1 MRIIAGQYKGR
12 KLVTAKGEWLRP
24 TSDRN
29 REFIF
34 SYLGALVQ
42 EATVLDLFAGTGG
55 LGIEALSRG
64 ARSAVFVDH
73 SIQAVELIRK
83 NLVWV
88 AQPTEVFRM
97 EARSFL
103 QKTATPV
110 DLLFADPPYRFDS
123 FDEIMRLILD
133 RRLLTE
139 QGLLIYESGA
149 RNPLPA
155 VPGFYEKKQK
165 GLGDTRVLFYGIRYE
180 D

>member
-12 KLVTAKGEWLRP
+12 KLITAKGEWLRP

-34 SYLGALVQ
+34 SYLGPLVHDAQ
-42 EATVLDLFAGTGG
+42 VLDLFAGTGG

-64 ARSAVFVDH
+64 ARSAAFVDH

-83 NLVWV
+83 NPVWV
-88 AQPTEVFRM
+88 VQPTQVFRM
-97 EARSFL
+97 EARIFL

-110 DLLFADPPYRFDS
+110 DLLFADPPYRFDA
-123 FDEIMRLILD
+123 FDEIMRLIFD

-139 QGLLIYESGA
+139 KGLLIYESGS
-149 RNPLPA
+149 RNPLPL
-155 VPGFYEKKQK
+155 VSGFYEKKQK
-165 GLGDTRVLFYGIRYE
+165 RLGDTRVLFYGIRYE